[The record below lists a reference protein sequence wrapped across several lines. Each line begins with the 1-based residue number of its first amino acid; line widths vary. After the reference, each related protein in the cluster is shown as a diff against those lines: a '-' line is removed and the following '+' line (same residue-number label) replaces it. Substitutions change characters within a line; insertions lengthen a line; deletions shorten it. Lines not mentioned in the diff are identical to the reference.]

1 MEGMDIKSFIKSYG
15 TYAQAAETLGFK
27 GRTLASWCRHERTPS
42 REQAHALII
51 KSEGRL
57 TYEDIFGPNPQAQSI
72 TGQDHR
78 VAERRS
84 TNRRVTT
91 RRKLSPG
98 TNT

>member
-1 MEGMDIKSFIKSYG
+1 MDLISYLRSTTQVALARKLGVTQG
-15 TYAQAAETLGFK
+15 TVWQLSN
-27 GRTLASWCRHERTPS
+27 GRIRMSADWADRIHKATNGAVT
-42 REQAHALII
+42 REEL
-51 KSEGRL
+51 RP
-57 TYEDIFGPNPQAQSI
+57 DIFGPNPQAQSI

-91 RRKLSPG
+91 RRRLSPG

>member
-1 MEGMDIKSFIKSYG
+1 MDIKSFIKSYG

-57 TYEDIFGPNPQAQSI
+57 TYEDIFDPLPPTQGDTSLQAQGS
-72 TGQDHR
+72 
-78 VAERRS
+78 ERE
-84 TNRRVTT
+84 
-91 RRKLSPG
+91 PA
-98 TNT
+98 